1 MARAIPWLSS
11 NSSTFPELSTALK
24 KPNGLL
30 AFGDDLSPQR
40 IIQAYQ
46 CGVFPWFSDGEPVMW
61 WSPDPRAIINISQI
75 KINKTLQKVLKRE
88 LFSVTLN
95 KNFDQVIEL
104 CADAP
109 FRKEETWIVNPML
122 LAYKKL
128 HRQGKAHSIEVWQNE
143 ELVGGLYGVAVNGY
157 FSGESMF
164 YRQSNASKIALVYL
178 ASLLRSIDVEF
189 IDCQML
195 NPFLASM
202 GCIEVSRQEFI
213 TLQIAAKNICPV
225 VNFWQARQ
233 LTLNRFGNGITD
245 NFEFNNC

>member
-24 KPNGLL
+24 EPNGLL

-46 CGVFPWFSDGEPVMW
+46 CGIFPWFSDGEPVMW

-88 LFSVTLN
+88 LYSVTLN

-109 FRKEETWIVNPML
+109 FRKEETWIVNTML

-128 HRQGKAHSIEVWQNE
+128 HRQGQAHSIEVWQNE

-178 ASLLRSIDVEF
+178 ASLLRSIGVEL

-213 TLQIAAKNICPV
+213 TQQIAAKNISPV
-225 VNFWQARQ
+225 VNFWQPRQ
-233 LTLNRFGNGITD
+233 LTLN
-245 NFEFNNC
+245 